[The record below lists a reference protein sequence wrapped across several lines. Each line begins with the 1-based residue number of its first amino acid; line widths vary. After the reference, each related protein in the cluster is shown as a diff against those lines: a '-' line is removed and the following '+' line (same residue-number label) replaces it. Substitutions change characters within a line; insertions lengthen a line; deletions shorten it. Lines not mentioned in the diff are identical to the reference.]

1 MEYKSLFRTSF
12 DVLRKSRWAWL
23 FGFLSSVAVTLP
35 SILNLIHNLAIVLCF
50 TEIAWF
56 FLLIASP
63 LGLTISLYYDYLA
76 RPLALGVVLKEIKK
90 YFIRWTGLI
99 LLLYFPFLLLG
110 GYFISLASEINYLV
124 VLLVTLI
131 PYHFFVGF
139 LLCYIFLTM
148 LRSNFGIWQA
158 AKFGSKL
165 WINRLDIKLGIAVML
180 STAGL
185 MFFFLR
191 VLFQNQ
197 SVLAAFTIN
206 YHASLAFQS
215 SASSLTA
222 ALIYSWIVA
231 PIDVAVVISMYFRDI
246 NDNTMRQSVP
256 Q

>member
-99 LLLYFPFLLLG
+99 LLLYFPALLLV
-110 GYFISLASEINYLV
+110 GYFLRLAPEINYLV
-124 VLLVTLI
+124 VLLVTSI
-131 PYHFFVGF
+131 PYHFFVSF
-139 LLCYIFLTM
+139 VLCYILLTM

-165 WINRLDIKLGIAVML
+165 WVKRLDIKLGIAVML
-180 STAGL
+180 SAAWL
-185 MFFFLR
+185 MFSFLY

-197 SVLAAFTIN
+197 SVLTAFTIN

-215 SASSLTA
+215 SALSLTA
-222 ALIYSWIVA
+222 VLIYSWIVA
-231 PIDVAVVISMYFRDI
+231 PISVAIGISMYFRDI
-246 NDNTMRQSVP
+246 NDNTMPQSVP